1 MKNDGWR
8 NKKLVNWLNESRNNW
23 KKGALEKQKKLRE
36 AQIKIRDLERSR
48 ERWKQKAK
56 EKEKEKEKIA
66 QPTEPNHKVQQK
78 KGHY

>member
-1 MKNDGWR
+1 MKNNGWR

-23 KKGALEKQKKLRE
+23 KKRALEKQKKLRE

-48 ERWKQKAK
+48 ERWKQKAI
-56 EKEKEKEKIA
+56 EKEKIA

-78 KGHY
+78 KGYF